1 MTMNSM
7 VQKSLGA
14 CGLSLMLCCLAAVVP
29 LLGQVHPA
37 PLLASPAP
45 PLPPPP
51 PDVQVLIRSGSFLGV
66 NVSEI
71 DTARAKELKL
81 KEEHGVEITGVEE
94 GSPAEKSGLRKGDV
108 VVEYQ
113 GNRVEGTEQ
122 FIRMVRETPAGR
134 QVRMNLV
141 RGGAPQ
147 TITAVIGS
155 RKDRL
160 EKESWSFGHVAPRL
174 DVWIP
179 DIPRAF
185 TSWRS
190 SMLGVEAESLEGQLA
205 GYFGVKGGVLVR
217 SIVKGSAAERAGIKA
232 GDVILRVDK
241 EEVASPRELSNTI
254 RTMRSKKT
262 FPLVLMREKKEIT
275 ISVTLDE
282 DRSESER
289 TPGRSI
295 VRREELDEF

>member
-1 MTMNSM
+1 
-7 VQKSLGA
+7 L
-14 CGLSLMLCCLAAVVP
+14 
-29 LLGQVHPA
+29 
-37 PLLASPAP
+37 
-45 PLPPPP
+45 
-51 PDVQVLIRSGSFLGV
+51 R
-66 NVSEI
+66 
-71 DTARAKELKL
+71 ARELKL
-81 KEEHGVEITGVEE
+81 KEEYGVEITGVEE
-94 GSPAEKSGLRKGDV
+94 GSPAEKAGLKKGDI

-134 QVRMNLV
+134 QVRMNVV
-141 RGGAPQ
+141 RGGATQ
-147 TITAVIGS
+147 TVTAVIGS

-160 EKESWSFGHVAPRL
+160 EKESWSFPHVAPRL

-205 GYFGVKGGVLVR
+205 AYFGVKGGVLVR
-217 SIVKGSAAERAGIKA
+217 SIVKGSAAEKAGIRA

-241 EEVASPRELSNTI
+241 DEVASPRELSNSI
-254 RTMRSKKT
+254 RSLRSKRT
-262 FPLVLMREKKEIT
+262 FPVVLMREKKEVT

-282 DRSESER
+282 DRSENER

-295 VRREELDEF
+295 VRREELDEL